1 MMSSLAFQNRSL
13 HAMTINR
20 LGMAK
25 AKLGL
30 LRQVLANNVR
40 QLRKDL
46 GVSQEELA
54 HMAKVH
60 RTYMGSIERSEQNIS
75 IDNIEKIAKA
85 LGVKPHQLLMKS
97 CL

>member
-1 MMSSLAFQNRSL
+1 
-13 HAMTINR
+13 
-20 LGMAK
+20 MAK

-30 LRQVLANNVR
+30 LRQVLADNIR
-40 QLRKDL
+40 RFRRELRI
-46 GVSQEELA
+46 SQEELA

-85 LGVKPHQLLMKS
+85 LNVKPHQLLMDGRR
-97 CL
+97 

>member
-1 MMSSLAFQNRSL
+1 MTSSLACRNRSL

-20 LGMAK
+20 LGKAK

-54 HMAKVH
+54 HKAKLH
-60 RTYMGSIERSEQNIS
+60 RTYVGMIERCERNLSV
-75 IDNIEKIAKA
+75 DNIEKIAKA
-85 LGVKPHQLLMKS
+85 LEVEPHQLLIDGRR
-97 CL
+97 

>member
-1 MMSSLAFQNRSL
+1 
-13 HAMTINR
+13 MTINR

-60 RTYMGSIERSEQNIS
+60 RTYMGSIDGQSKTSLSTTLRRLRTVW
-75 IDNIEKIAKA
+75 K
-85 LGVKPHQLLMKS
+85 
-97 CL
+97 